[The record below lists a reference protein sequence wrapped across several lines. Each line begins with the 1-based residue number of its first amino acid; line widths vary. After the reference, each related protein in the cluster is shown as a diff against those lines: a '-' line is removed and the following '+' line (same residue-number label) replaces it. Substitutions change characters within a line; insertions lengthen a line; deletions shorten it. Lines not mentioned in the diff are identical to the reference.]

1 MKTNPSLRGSSVV
14 DSKKREEF
22 WKDYFGGG
30 LESVMSK
37 YMQQVNP
44 ELITNI
50 KYHMKPSLF
59 REILIWGLYKFDGFL
74 KRLHIKR
81 IIK

>member
-1 MKTNPSLRGSSVV
+1 
-14 DSKKREEF
+14 
-22 WKDYFGGG
+22 
-30 LESVMSK
+30 
-37 YMQQVNP
+37 MQQVNP

-59 REILIWGLYKFDGFL
+59 REILIWGLYKFDGCL